1 MTVKYSMIEH
11 PNSFHEKHWTI
22 LIDEG
27 VYQGVAYQYDTV
39 RFGEEENGDIVLSFN
54 TVTLD
59 NPNELD
65 LYSEEFEG
73 IMGEV
78 LTDLIEQHLA
88 EEEKNE
94 DGIGDTEAPTE

>member
-27 VYQGVAYQYDTV
+27 DYQGVAYQYDTV
-39 RFGEEENGDIVLSFN
+39 SFKEEDNGDVVLTFN
-54 TVTLD
+54 TVTLE
-59 NPNELD
+59 NPNKLD
-65 LYSEEFEG
+65 LYSEEFES
-73 IMGEV
+73 IMGNV

-88 EEEKNE
+88 EAEKNE
-94 DGIGDTEAPTE
+94 DGTGDTEAPTE